1 MKLNIQ
7 LFASGTV
14 DNFTKVKGTTSA
26 TLQGKIEW
34 SSVGDATTNKSIVT
48 TKLYARRT
56 DNYTSTPTSG
66 KNWGGKVKVGNNAE
80 HKFTTLSKN
89 TSVASSWVLFATY
102 TDEIEHDIDGTKTI
116 TISGSVTGATGTSL
130 EGKTS
135 SGSKTFALDQLHKL
149 PDEVTFD
156 ILEVNEELINAGV
169 SNDVFIKDLSI
180 KSFNI
185 SGNTYDN
192 ATVKEYGILNR
203 IVPYGTTTLPL
214 IIDFSQ
220 NEILTDLTYVT
231 KVPITGR
238 IIDSYDTAGYSETL
252 LFDYVPYNKIKLVE
266 TSTTA
271 KRNGQTSGKVRLNIN
286 GNLYNGI
293 IGNVDQSTYKPI
305 VKYKFWQTGTEEPT
319 TYDYEIPSD
328 NITIENGV
336 FSVSNYE
343 IGSSV
348 ETDINWFNPEN
359 AYKVKIYVED
369 NFTSYESQEK
379 SIAVGEATW
388 TEYKNRV
395 DFKAITTK
403 GAKVTSSIVSPNQP
417 TNGEE
422 VWIQARENLFD
433 KNTITPDTFVD
444 EVGDLIT
451 DTDTDTWNLS
461 DYILVEPNVEYTYS
475 GIATPGTRPYF
486 GYYDIN
492 KNYISSIKQVNT
504 TTTITIPEN
513 VYYIRCS
520 VFDNDLH
527 SFRFEKCSSSEII
540 DKSMYFKKTD
550 GTYEEFYSKPVI
562 LYSNPTGV
570 ATTITLNES
579 AINFRYLVIMY
590 YSEYGQTVGGCR
602 SVMVYEPN
610 GKVVELNGDYDNG
623 EFLYMCNAK
632 YTINGTTMTKNAEV
646 RWRFTPSSSTTKN
659 TRTNATA
666 NMKIYKVVGYR

>member
-66 KNWGGKVKVGNNAE
+66 KNWKGSVKVGDNTA
-80 HKFTTLSKN
+80 HSFSSLSKE

-130 EGKTS
+130 AGKTS
-135 SGSKTFALDQLHKL
+135 SGSKTFELDRLHKV

-156 ILEVNEELINAGV
+156 ILEVNEDLINAGV
-169 SNDVFIKDLSI
+169 SDETFVKDLSI

-192 ATVKEYGILNR
+192 ATIKEYGIVNR
-203 IVPYGTTTLPL
+203 IVPYGTETLPL
-214 IIDFSQ
+214 VIDFSQ

-231 KVPITGR
+231 KVPIAGR
-238 IIDSYDTAGYSETL
+238 IIDSYDTAGFSETL

-266 TSTTA
+266 TSTTV
-271 KRNGQTSGKVRLNIN
+271 KRNGQTSGRVRLNIN

-293 IGNVDQSTYKPI
+293 VGNVDQSTYKPI
-305 VKYKFWQTGTEEPT
+305 VKYKFWQTGTEEPIS
-319 TYDYEIPSD
+319 YDYEIASD

-388 TEYKNRV
+388 TEYRDRV
-395 DFKAITTK
+395 DFKKISVKGNEVATLEILNGVVLYDNEEGSSEAITLSE
-403 GAKVTSSIVSPNQP
+403 TSANFKYLEIFYKDND
-417 TNGEE
+417 G
-422 VWIQARENLFD
+422 
-433 KNTITPDTFVD
+433 TF
-444 EVGDLIT
+444 
-451 DTDTDTWNLS
+451 
-461 DYILVEPNVEYTYS
+461 
-475 GIATPGTRPYF
+475 
-486 GYYDIN
+486 
-492 KNYISSIKQVNT
+492 SSIKVYNPNSKQIDIS
-504 TTTITIPEN
+504 TIARWSSTLYLKQRRATISGTS
-513 VYYIRCS
+513 IT
-520 VFDNDLH
+520 
-527 SFRFEKCSSSEII
+527 K
-540 DKSMYFKKTD
+540 
-550 GTYEEFYSKPVI
+550 GTYSETSLTATPKI
-562 LYSNPTGV
+562 SIGTNSNPIL
-570 ATTITLNES
+570 IT
-579 AINFRYLVIMY
+579 R
-590 YSEYGQTVGGCR
+590 
-602 SVMVYEPN
+602 
-610 GKVVELNGDYDNG
+610 
-623 EFLYMCNAK
+623 
-632 YTINGTTMTKNAEV
+632 
-646 RWRFTPSSSTTKN
+646 
-659 TRTNATA
+659 
-666 NMKIYKVVGYR
+666 VVGYKN

>member
-7 LFASGTV
+7 LFASGIV

-48 TKLYARRT
+48 TRLYARRT
-56 DNYTSTPTSG
+56 DNFTSTPTSG
-66 KNWGGKVKVGNNAE
+66 KNWSGKVKVGDNTA
-80 HKFTTLSKN
+80 HSFSTLSKN

-156 ILEVNEELINAGV
+156 ILEVNEELVNAGV
-169 SNDVFIKDLSI
+169 SNDIFVKDLSI

-192 ATVKEYGILNR
+192 ATIKEYGILNR
-203 IVPYGTTTLPL
+203 IVPYGTATLPL

-252 LFDYVPYNKIKLVE
+252 LFDYVSYNKINLIE
-266 TSTTA
+266 TSTTV
-271 KRNGQTSGKVRLNIN
+271 KRNGQTSGKVKLNVK
-286 GNLYNGI
+286 GNLYNGVV
-293 IGNVDQSTYKPI
+293 GNVDQSAYKPI

-336 FSVSNYE
+336 FSVSDYE

-348 ETDINWFNPEN
+348 ETDINWFNPDN
-359 AYKVKIYVED
+359 AYKVKIYVKD

-388 TEYKNRV
+388 TEYKGRV
-395 DFKAITTK
+395 DFKRITLK
-403 GAKVTSSIVSPNQP
+403 NADIIERGSND
-417 TNGEE
+417 NGSW
-422 VWIQARENLFD
+422 VKYA
-433 KNTITPDTFVD
+433 
-444 EVGDLIT
+444 
-451 DTDTDTWNLS
+451 
-461 DYILVEPNVEYTYS
+461 
-475 GIATPGTRPYF
+475 
-486 GYYDIN
+486 
-492 KNYISSIKQVNT
+492 
-504 TTTITIPEN
+504 
-513 VYYIRCS
+513 
-520 VFDNDLH
+520 
-527 SFRFEKCSSSEII
+527 
-540 DKSMYFKKTD
+540 D
-550 GTYEEFYSKPVI
+550 GTMVCSYTQVVTVNIDSSWGGLYQGVVDLQDYSQEFIEVSDVSISLLTNSSKWGGW
-562 LYSNPTGV
+562 LGV
-570 ATTITLNES
+570 AGKSADIEPSNTNPGSVSILRPTTGAS
-579 AINFRYLVIMY
+579 
-590 YSEYGQTVGGCR
+590 
-602 SVMVYEPN
+602 
-610 GKVVELNGDYDNG
+610 
-623 EFLYMCNAK
+623 AK
-632 YTINGTTMTKNAEV
+632 Y
-646 RWRFTPSSSTTKN
+646 
-659 TRTNATA
+659 
-666 NMKIYKVVGYR
+666 KISVIAIGKWK

>member
-66 KNWGGKVKVGNNAE
+66 KNWGGKVKVGDNTA
-80 HKFTTLSKN
+80 HSFSTLSKN

-135 SGSKTFALDQLHKL
+135 SGSKTFELDQLHKL

-169 SNDVFIKDLSI
+169 SNDTFVKELSI

-192 ATVKEYGILNR
+192 ATIKEYGILNR
-203 IVPYGTTTLPL
+203 IMPYGTATLPL

-266 TSTTA
+266 TSTTV

-293 IGNVDQSTYKPI
+293 VGNADQSTYKPI

-336 FSVSNYE
+336 FNVSNYE

-359 AYKVKIYVED
+359 AYKIKVYVKD

-388 TEYKNRV
+388 TEYKDRC
-395 DFKAITTK
+395 DFKRITVKGNDIYTPVIGDVITTSTNV
-403 GAKVTSSIVSPNQP
+403 GTEEMAKRYGGTW
-417 TNGEE
+417 E
-422 VWIQARENLFD
+422 LYD
-433 KNTITPDTFVD
+433 KQFKDVYEFKTGTA
-444 EVGDLIT
+444 
-451 DTDTDTWNLS
+451 
-461 DYILVEPNVEYTYS
+461 
-475 GIATPGTRPYF
+475 IATLTSLSSLEVRITR
-486 GYYDIN
+486 
-492 KNYISSIKQVNT
+492 
-504 TTTITIPEN
+504 
-513 VYYIRCS
+513 
-520 VFDNDLH
+520 
-527 SFRFEKCSSSEII
+527 
-540 DKSMYFKKTD
+540 
-550 GTYEEFYSKPVI
+550 
-562 LYSNPTGV
+562 TGH
-570 ATTITLNES
+570 
-579 AINFRYLVIMY
+579 
-590 YSEYGQTVGGCR
+590 
-602 SVMVYEPN
+602 MVH
-610 GKVVELNGDYDNG
+610 LD
-623 EFLYMCNAK
+623 CNAK
-632 YTINGTTMTKNAEV
+632 TSANLTDTTVSVCTLKSAVLGFNGSLADRMMYFAGYSDGGN
-646 RWRFTPSSSTTKN
+646 
-659 TRTNATA
+659 
-666 NMKIYKVVGYR
+666 NMIQFGMVAKSLLLESYDVVGDGSHKVSSGANIMWSQTIVADNFTQLADAYCDKFYWKRIS